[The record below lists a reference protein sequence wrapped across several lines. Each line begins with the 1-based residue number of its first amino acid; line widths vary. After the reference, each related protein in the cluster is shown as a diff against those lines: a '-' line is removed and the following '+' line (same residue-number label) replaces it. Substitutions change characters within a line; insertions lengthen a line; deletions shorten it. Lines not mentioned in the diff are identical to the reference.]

1 MQNTSFVASQ
11 VHTPEKRKLKKV
23 PFVELH
29 CGRLQGVVSSGSSIE
44 RVYVSWIEGKTGHF
58 YCSTNNNRPCGG
70 LRGGTCKHIDALLS
84 NAISQY
90 GGERVQV
97 YLGAVSVPH
106 YGGQIVA
113 ELGGSQRKE
122 SSGEVFSRFLD
133 FLRYVDLGKNEDVL
147 PEMRWFV
154 GG

>member
-1 MQNTSFVASQ
+1 MQNKSFVASQ
-11 VHTPEKRKLKKV
+11 VHTPEKRNLKKV

-29 CGRLQGVVSSGSSIE
+29 CGRLQGVVSSGSSVE

-58 YCSTNNNRPCGG
+58 YCCTNNNRPCGG
-70 LRGGTCKHIDALLS
+70 LRGRTCKHIDALLS

-90 GGERVQV
+90 GGERVQA
-97 YLGAVSVPH
+97 YLGTESVPH
-106 YGGQIVA
+106 HGGQIVA
-113 ELGGSQRKE
+113 EFGGGQRKE

-133 FLRYVDLGKNEDVL
+133 FLRYVDLGENEDVL